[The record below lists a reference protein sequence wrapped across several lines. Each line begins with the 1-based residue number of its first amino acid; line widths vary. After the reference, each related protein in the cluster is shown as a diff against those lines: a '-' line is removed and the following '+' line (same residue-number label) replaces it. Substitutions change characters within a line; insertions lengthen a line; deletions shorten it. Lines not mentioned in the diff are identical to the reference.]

1 MIVTKTIGEIMM
13 KCRLINPVLLFM
25 LLGVSTGA
33 QAADKQAT
41 AIFAGGCFWCME
53 GPYDKTE
60 GVIST
65 TSGYTDGHVKNPTY
79 KQVSAGST
87 GHTEALKVVYDP
99 DKVSYEELLK
109 IFWVNIDP
117 LTANAQFCDHGSQYR
132 AGIYYLNDKQKQA
145 ALKSLDGVK
154 SKFDQPVVT
163 EIKMAST
170 FYPAEEYHQDYYK
183 KNPVRYKYY
192 RWRCG
197 RDARLQELWGE
208 AAPKAH

>member
-1 MIVTKTIGEIMM
+1 MRFHAICAG
-13 KCRLINPVLLFM
+13 LIPGLLF
-25 LLGVSTGA
+25 SITA
-33 QAADKQAT
+33 FAAADTKYEE

-53 GPYDKTE
+53 GPYDKLD

-79 KQVSAGST
+79 KQVSSGST

-99 DKVSYEELLK
+99 AKVSYDKLLDV
-109 IFWVNIDP
+109 FWVNIDP

-132 AGIYYLNDKQKQA
+132 SGIYYRNDKQKSA
-145 ALKSLDGVK
+145 ALASLK
-154 SKFDQPVVT
+154 RIQEKFNEPVVT
-163 EIKMAST
+163 EIDPAST
-170 FYPAEEYHQDYYK
+170 FYPAEDYHQDYYM

-197 RDARLQELWGE
+197 RDQRLKELWGDE
-208 AAPKAH
+208 AAADEH

>member
-1 MIVTKTIGEIMM
+1 MIVTKTIGENMM
-13 KCRLINPVLLFM
+13 KCRLTNPVFLFM
-25 LLGVSTGA
+25 LLGVLTGA

-79 KQVSAGST
+79 NQVSAGST

-132 AGIYYLNDKQKQA
+132 AGIYYQDDKQKQA
-145 ALKSLDGVK
+145 ALKSLDDVK

-183 KNPVRYKYY
+183 KNPVRDKYY

-208 AAPKAH
+208 AAPGPS

>member
-1 MIVTKTIGEIMM
+1 M
-13 KCRLINPVLLFM
+13 KDQLIKPVFLLI
-25 LLGVSTGA
+25 LLGVISGA

-53 GPYDKTE
+53 GPYDKTD

-79 KQVSAGST
+79 KQVSSGST
-87 GHTEALKVVYDP
+87 GHTEALQVVYDP
-99 DKVSYEELLK
+99 EKVSYEQLLK

-132 AGIYYLNDKQKQA
+132 AGIYYLDEKQKQA
-145 ALKSLDGVK
+145 ALKSLDDIK
-154 SKFDQPVVT
+154 AKFNKPVVT
-163 EIKMAST
+163 EVKMAST
-170 FYPAEEYHQDYYK
+170 FYPAEEYHQDYYI

-208 AAPKAH
+208 DAPEAH